1 MKQEFDEPILI
12 KLLQTHYEHNRK
24 IREFAGRINL
34 AYFEIDLLGSVL
46 DAIGVPADNSLA
58 QIRKYGYGGWIEQ
71 PDTFSR
77 AWFYDEFQ
85 AQVKHGAAEECK
97 AYLENVTML
106 STFHH
111 LLSGSKLE
119 AAFVTA

>member
-1 MKQEFDEPILI
+1 MDGHILI
-12 KLLQTHYEHNRK
+12 KLLQAHHEQQRK

-34 AYFEIDLLGSVL
+34 AYFEIDLLGLVL
-46 DAIGVPADNSLA
+46 DAVGVPADNSLA

-77 AWFYDEFQ
+77 GRFYDEFQ
-85 AQVKHGAAEECK
+85 AWVKQGGAEECQ
-97 AYLENVTML
+97 AYLENVTMV
-106 STFHH
+106 STFHY

-119 AAFVTA
+119 TAFVTA